1 MASAAKKQAGIT
13 LIGLLFWGA
22 LIAFVVIVGIQA
34 VPAVQESWSVQRVVD
49 KVAREGD
56 SVDAIRLAF
65 DRHAEVE
72 YITSLAGRDLVITKV
87 DGKVVV
93 SYAYNKEIHL
103 AGPAYLEFKF
113 VGHSH

>member
-1 MASAAKKQAGIT
+1 MASAARKQTGIT

-22 LIAFVVIVGIQA
+22 LLASVVIVGIQA
-34 VPAVQESWSVQRVVD
+34 VPALQESWSVQRIVD

-65 DRHAEVE
+65 DRDAGVE
-72 YITSLAGRDLVITKV
+72 YITSIAGRDLTITKV
-87 DGKVVV
+87 DGRVVV

-113 VGHSH
+113 TGHSH